1 MRRGSVMAQ
10 WRLAA
15 GTGLGLLVAVVAGFE
30 ARGQV
35 SGPGGQGAAIKSEV
49 QIVLLDVV
57 VTDANQ
63 RPVTGLRKDDFQV
76 VEDGRP
82 QTISFFEEHTG
93 GTVSAVALPP
103 TPAAPP

>member
-30 ARGQV
+30 AQCQV
-35 SGPGGQGAAIKSEV
+35 SGPCGQGAAIKSEV
-49 QIVLLDVV
+49 RIVLLDVV

-82 QTISFFEEHTG
+82 QTISFF
-93 GTVSAVALPP
+93 
-103 TPAAPP
+103 